1 MLVLPIPRDVVDG
14 RRGLVLLPGW
24 YGVVLG
30 AQIYTR
36 LGGTNMI
43 QTINGCQGRR
53 MTETTAAR
61 GVDTSVGVV
70 TGITVTG
77 IAVTGITVTGIIET
91 GIIDTGFSTPS

>member
-1 MLVLPIPRDVVDG
+1 MVLEAWYFRQAG
-14 RRGLVLLPGW
+14 MGW
-24 YGVVLG
+24 SWG
-30 AQIYTR
+30 AWIYTR

-61 GVDTSVGVV
+61 GGDPRTRLLEASIYQLVVV

-77 IAVTGITVTGIIET
+77 ITMTGYYY
-91 GIIDTGFSTPS
+91 DWYD